1 MRTWIVFVGL
11 ILAKVFLLAR
21 SQQCRRCDQIIS
33 GRNLAYSR
41 ALEIIQEEEY
51 LQKFFEFQAA
61 TVEERK
67 KRDLTEKN
75 PSEFE
80 TKYTRV
86 LGSDKRPRNKRQTG
100 EAFLSPEELICSI
113 VPC

>member
-1 MRTWIVFVGL
+1 M
-11 ILAKVFLLAR
+11 
-21 SQQCRRCDQIIS
+21 
-33 GRNLAYSR
+33 
-41 ALEIIQEEEY
+41 
-51 LQKFFEFQAA
+51 QKFFEFQAA

-86 LGSDKRPRNKRQTG
+86 LGSDKRSRNKRQSG
-100 EAFLSPEELICSI
+100 EGEEVFEPSEKPICAI
-113 VPC
+113 VPCS

>member
-1 MRTWIVFVGL
+1 MQQTFDG
-11 ILAKVFLLAR
+11 
-21 SQQCRRCDQIIS
+21 QCRRCDQIVT
-33 GRNLAYSR
+33 GRNFEYSR

-51 LQKFFEFQAA
+51 LRKFFEFKAA

-86 LGSDKRPRNKRQTG
+86 LGSDKRPRHKRQTG
-100 EAFLSPEELICSI
+100 GSFLFADPPICGI